1 MLKLMIRD
9 VLVPN
14 DENMQAGLEHFS
26 SLVKHG
32 KSRMEFVLLKK
43 DGSHINILS
52 LADVIGF
59 DILTYYCRRNIYFML
74 TL

>member
-1 MLKLMIRD
+1 MIRD

-26 SLVKHG
+26 NLVKQG

-52 LADVIGF
+52 LGRCNW
-59 DILTYYCRRNIYFML
+59 L
-74 TL
+74 